1 MSDTAPTPNPLLKT
15 LERLIGTWTV
25 SDPTGKGEM
34 NGQVRFEWMDGGFFM
49 AQHVNLVHDGRPI
62 TGIEIIGYDSESNL
76 LRSSYYGNS
85 AEIFKYVWEI
95 EGDTLTI
102 WGGEKGSPARY
113 IGKFSDDGNTNTG
126 GWEWPGGGYESS
138 MTRAKG

>member
-1 MSDTAPTPNPLLKT
+1 MSDTPNPLLKT

-34 NGQVRFEWMDGGFFM
+34 NGQARFEWMDGGFFM
-49 AQHVNLVHDGRPI
+49 AQHVNLVHDGRKI

-126 GWEWPGGGYESS
+126 GWEWPGGGYQSS
-138 MTRAKG
+138 MTRVKG